1 MKKSIKLFDPY
12 ITNKEKQYLLSTLNS
27 RNWASGG
34 GSNFVNLF
42 EKRFNKYIGAKTCVA
57 VNSGTAALH
66 LALSLADVTKREVI
80 VPSLSFVSTAHA
92 ALYNG
97 AKVIFADI
105 DPNTLCMD
113 PDSVKTKITKKTRV
127 ILPVHFGGMPAELTE
142 LQSLSAQTK
151 SMLIDDAA
159 HAAGAKFH
167 SEKIG
172 SIGTMS
178 CFSFHPVKNLA
189 MPTGGLISINH
200 TEYKQMRKI
209 LLSRRWC
216 GITDRKGADYDI
228 KEIGWNFYLNEFSAA
243 IGLAQLSTLDKLNK
257 KRLSVATK
265 FHKEINVE
273 RKMPLRKECSYH
285 FYWILVKNRD
295 EFRKKMTDVG
305 IETGIHYKPIHKMTM
320 YKSNVKLPV
329 TEEIGRKIV
338 TLPTHPNLT
347 EENIYRI
354 VESVNK
360 FCL

>member
-1 MKKSIKLFDPY
+1 MKKPIKLFDPH
-12 ITNKEKQYLLSTLNS
+12 ITNKERQYLLSTLNS
-27 RNWASGG
+27 GHWASGG

-42 EKRFNKYIGAKTCVA
+42 EEKFNKYIGSKTCVA

-66 LALSLADVTKREVI
+66 LALSLTDIAKKEVI

-97 AKVIFADI
+97 AKAIFADI

-113 PDSVKTKITKKTRV
+113 PDSVKNKISKKTKV

-142 LQSLSAQTK
+142 LQRLSDQSG

-167 SEKIG
+167 GKKIG
-172 SIGTMS
+172 SIGAMS

-200 TEYKQMRKI
+200 REHRQMRKI
-209 LLSRRWC
+209 LSSRRWC
-216 GITDRKGADYDI
+216 GITDRRGADYDI
-228 KEIGWNFYLNEFSAA
+228 KEVGWNFYLNEFSAA
-243 IGLAQLSTLDKLNK
+243 VGLAQLSTLDKLNK
-257 KRLSVATK
+257 KRLLVATK
-265 FHKEINVE
+265 FHKKINVE
-273 RKMPLRKECSYH
+273 GRMPLRKECSYH

-295 EFRKKMTDVG
+295 DFRKKMANAR
-305 IETGIHYKPIHKMTM
+305 IETGIHYKPIHKMSM

-329 TEEIGRKIV
+329 TEEIGQQIV

-347 EENIYRI
+347 EENMDRI
-354 VESVNK
+354 IESVNK
-360 FCL
+360 FC